1 MGTPKSEFTI
11 NNDNKRFELT
21 IDGLTVFADY
31 KKIGRQL
38 YLYHVE
44 APHDLRGTGAAGK
57 LMTEILRFSKREQ
70 LAIVPICSYATYWL
84 KKHRQISQK

>member
-1 MGTPKSEFTI
+1 MNDFY
-11 NNDNKRFELT
+11 NNQDNRRFELT
-21 IDGLTVFADY
+21 IDGMTVFADY
-31 KKIGRQL
+31 KRIGRQL
-38 YLYHVE
+38 YIYHVE

-70 LAIVPICSYATYWL
+70 LSIIPICSYAAYWL